1 MWGMGVILCVRW
13 LSVHFLWQRVLLFHR
28 TVSTH
33 PRCVIHRSYRLLLLH
48 LEEVWMLFSTGL
60 TCPRRVSIVGSI
72 GICGVGFPPNPL
84 CLLVLQFSLLVEL
97 IPVLAFEV
105 RLSRDD
111 FKFFLLKVPNQTPLS
126 GMVFLCTR
134 VVLNMCTHGLT

>member
-1 MWGMGVILCVRW
+1 MGVILCIRL
-13 LSVHFLWQRVLLFHR
+13 LSVHFLWQKVLLFYQ
-28 TVSTH
+28 TLSTC

-48 LEEVWMLFSTGL
+48 LEEVWMIFSTGL
-60 TCPRRVSIVGSI
+60 MCPHRASIVCSI

-105 RLSRDD
+105 RLSRDY
-111 FKFFLLKVPNQTPLS
+111 FQIFLLKVPNQTPLS
-126 GMVFLCTR
+126 GMVFLCIW
-134 VVLNMCTHGLT
+134 VALNMCMHGLT